1 MTEQPATSRTETPMA
16 DGYQTREEA
25 EQRIEELRSEV
36 ERLRAERARAVEAL
50 GSIGRTAVAA
60 TGDLEDGINA
70 ELIARERADGDIPDL
85 REQFTAAIID
95 DLAQCRPD
103 AAPDHDERQ
112 AARELAE
119 VLAPIAESAVERL
132 RVERDEARK
141 QLATATN
148 ALYWVGYQLSK
159 HVDYGGDIQD
169 AHDTARDAY
178 RRITS
183 DGTEAGQ

>member
-1 MTEQPATSRTETPMA
+1 MTTE
-16 DGYQTREEA
+16 
-25 EQRIEELRSEV
+25 
-36 ERLRAERARAVEAL
+36 
-50 GSIGRTAVAA
+50 
-60 TGDLEDGINA
+60 
-70 ELIARERADGDIPDL
+70 PDL

-159 HVDYGGDIQD
+159 HVDYGGDIED

-178 RRITS
+178 RRLTAA
-183 DGTEAGQ
+183 TEGL